1 MLQFHFI
8 FKNKFTLVSFL
19 AGLRFI
25 IYSSLLKNSSKGE
38 EGELLLSSGKTP
50 VLLYTPSQKEKGLI
64 ISLCGFS
71 MSGYE
76 DTRIAVLNNAF
87 AKLGYR
93 VITPKI
99 PTIDAL
105 LIHPTGIDEMKE
117 VILHIE
123 ADELLNPHKFRP
135 AVFAPSFSAGIASL
149 AIAEMPENIV
159 SSLCLIG
166 GFCDF
171 EKTIQFA
178 LTNEKNEDDYG
189 MHILMKNFLKYEV
202 GNNTRLDELV
212 QTALEDNGL
221 KRQVPLLP
229 ALLAQTNEETRDLY
243 NKLRYDTG
251 FRSEIIMRAWTK
263 IPDFVIWKNR
273 LDLSK
278 HANKIKCPVCIIHG
292 KEDNVIP
299 SSESVLLRSLIKD
312 NTRTHLEVSN
322 LLDHGDLKVGFKI
335 FSEIAHLAKAFHY
348 FMKHID
354 KK

>member
-1 MLQFHFI
+1 MI
-8 FKNKFTLVSFL
+8 SFL

-25 IYSSLLKNSSKGE
+25 IHSSLLKNNSKGE
-38 EGELLLSSGKTP
+38 EHELSLSSGKTP
-50 VLLYTPSQKEKGLI
+50 VLLYTPSQKEKGII
-64 ISLCGFS
+64 ISLSGFS

-76 DTRIAVLNNAF
+76 DKRIAVVNNAF

-99 PTIDAL
+99 NTIDAL
-105 LIHPTGIDEMKE
+105 LIHPSGIDEVKE
-117 VILHIE
+117 VISRIE
-123 ADELLNPHKFRP
+123 ADELLNPHKFCP
-135 AVFAPSFSAGIASL
+135 AVFAPSFTAGIAAL
-149 AIAEMPENIV
+149 AIAEMPAKSV

-166 GFCDF
+166 SFCDF
-171 EKTIQFA
+171 ESTIQFA
-178 LTNEKNEDDYG
+178 LSNEKNVDDYG

-202 GNNTRLDELV
+202 GHNPRLEEII

-229 ALLAQTNEETRDLY
+229 NLLAQTDAETLDLY
-243 NKLRYDTG
+243 NKLRHDTE
-251 FRSEIIMRAWTK
+251 FRRDLIMRAWTK
-263 IPDFVIWKNR
+263 IPDFVNWKNR

-278 HANKIKCPVCIIHG
+278 HANKITCPLSIIHG

-299 SSESVLLRSLIKD
+299 SSESIMLYALLNENKQI
-312 NTRTHLEVSN
+312 THLEVSN

-354 KK
+354 EK

>member
-1 MLQFHFI
+1 MI
-8 FKNKFTLVSFL
+8 SFL

-25 IYSSLLKNSSKGE
+25 IYSSLLKNESKGE
-38 EGELLLSSGKTP
+38 EREITLTSGKTP
-50 VLLYTPSQKEKGLI
+50 LLLYTPSQKEKGLI
-64 ISLCGFS
+64 LSLSGFS

-76 DTRIAVLNNAF
+76 DKRIAVVNNAF

-99 PTIDAL
+99 HTIDAL
-105 LIHPTGIDEMKE
+105 LIHPSGIDEVQE
-117 VILHIE
+117 LITRIA
-123 ADELLNPHKFRP
+123 ADEVLNPHKFRP
-135 AVFAPSFSAGIASL
+135 AVFAPSFTAGIASL
-149 AIAEMPENIV
+149 AIAEMPANSV

-166 GFCDF
+166 SFCDF
-171 EKTIQFA
+171 ESTIQFA
-178 LTNEKNEDDYG
+178 LTNEKNIDDYG

-202 GNNTRLDELV
+202 GHHPILEEII

-229 ALLAQTNEETRDLY
+229 SLLAQTDAETLDLY
-243 NKLRYDTG
+243 KKLRHDTE
-251 FRSEIIMRAWTK
+251 FRRDVIMRAWTK
-263 IPDFVIWKNR
+263 IPDFSNWKNR

-278 HANKIKCPVCIIHG
+278 HAHKITCPISIIHG

-299 SSESVLLRSLIKD
+299 SSESVWLHALMKD

-348 FMKHID
+348 FMEHID
-354 KK
+354 EK